1 MTDSDAL
8 QKIRDNIDRID
19 CQLQELIAER
29 ARCACEVARIKQ
41 VDGDTSDYYRPEREA
56 QVLETVRK
64 RNQGPLEDEA
74 MVRLFRE
81 IMSTC
86 LHLQHPMSVAYL
98 GPRGTFTEAAA
109 LKHFGHAVEAI
120 PLAGIDTVFREV
132 ESGNVHYGIVP
143 IENSTEG
150 VVNHTLDL
158 FVRSPLKIC
167 SEIELRIHHNLMGGA
182 TDLSTVHKVY
192 GHQMA
197 LAQCR
202 NWLDTH
208 LPKAER
214 ITMSS
219 NAEAARRAADDA
231 AAGNLDSAAIAGK
244 DAAGIYDLA
253 ILVKNIEDAPDNT
266 TRFLVIGRSSPKRS
280 GQDKTSLML
289 ATTNKSGALVRL
301 LEPLARRG
309 ISLSRIESRPS
320 HQGTWEYLF
329 FIDISGHI
337 EDANVVEAIR
347 ELEAETTLVKVLGSH
362 PKAIL

>member
-1 MTDSDAL
+1 MSDDAL
-8 QKIRDNIDRID
+8 RKVRENIDRID
-19 CQLQELIAER
+19 RQLQELITER
-29 ARCACEVARIKQ
+29 AKCACEVARIKQ
-41 VDGDTSDYYRPEREA
+41 VEGDTSEYYRPEREA

-98 GPRGTFTEAAA
+98 GPQGTFTEAAA
-109 LKHFGHAVEAI
+109 RKHFGHAVEAI
-120 PLAGIDTVFREV
+120 PLAGIDAVFREV
-132 ESGNVHYGIVP
+132 EAGSVHYGVVP

-167 SEIELRIHHNLMGGA
+167 SEIELRIHHNLMGRQA
-182 TDLSTVHKVY
+182 DLGDVHKVY

-208 LPKAER
+208 LPRAER
-214 ITMSS
+214 IAVSS
-219 NAEAARRAADDA
+219 NAEAAVRSAKDA
-231 AAGNLDSAAIAGK
+231 AEGRLDSAAIAGK
-244 DAAGIYDLA
+244 DAAGIYDLM
-253 ILVKNIEDAPDNT
+253 ILANNIEDAPDNT

-280 GQDKTSLML
+280 GHDKTSLML

-329 FIDISGHI
+329 FVDITGHV
-337 EDANVVEAIR
+337 EDDKVIEAIN
-347 ELEAETTLVKVLGSH
+347 ELEKETTLVKVLGSY
-362 PKAIL
+362 PKAII

>member
-1 MTDSDAL
+1 MSDEAL
-8 QKIRDNIDRID
+8 QKVRENIDRID
-19 CQLQELIAER
+19 QQLQELITER
-29 ARCACEVARIKQ
+29 ARYACEVARIKQ

-64 RNQGPLEDEA
+64 RNKGPLEDEA

-98 GPRGTFTEAAA
+98 GPQGTFTEAAA
-109 LKHFGHAVEAI
+109 HKHFGHAVEAT
-120 PLAGIDTVFREV
+120 PLAGIDAVFREV
-132 ESGNVHYGIVP
+132 ESGSVHYGVVP

-167 SEIELRIHHNLMGGA
+167 SEVELRIHHNLMGRQ
-182 TDLSTVHKVY
+182 TDLSAVHKVY

-208 LPKAER
+208 LPRAER
-214 ITMSS
+214 IAVSS
-219 NAEAARRAADDA
+219 NAEAALKVAGDDA
-231 AAGNLDSAAIAGK
+231 LDSAAIAGK

-253 ILVKNIEDAPDNT
+253 ILAKNIEDAPDNT

-337 EDANVVEAIR
+337 EDENVIEAIH
-347 ELEAETTLVKVLGSH
+347 ELEQETTLVKVLGSY
-362 PKAIL
+362 PRAIL